1 MKDTSTPF
9 YNKERDGSGRNLKDP
24 VVKYQLLLKIN
35 NAIISQHTREGLFQA
50 LSIEFSKLFHYDRFS
65 INLYH
70 YDTSRLS
77 YFATADGIN
86 VQEINEKIR
95 PLEKGSIAQMV
106 IQSRK
111 PVFIYDIA
119 QNPQLATAEWLVTA
133 GLNSTLAY
141 PMIIRDRVLGSIH
154 FSFKEV
160 PPNIYELRDF
170 LNDVSVQIAIAVD
183 NILSYNSLK
192 GAVESLEREKAYLLN
207 NGEQADKYQQDQFCY
222 VSRNI
227 ATIMEE
233 VGIVAATDAT
243 VLITGETGTGKGHLA
258 RTIHNLS
265 KRRDRLFVKINC
277 AALSP
282 TLIESELFGHAKGAF
297 TGADAKRV
305 GRFEMG
311 DRGTIFLDEIAELPL
326 NAQVKLLQVLQERT
340 FERVGESNPVSVNIR
355 IIAATNQNLKQKMQE
370 RSFRS
375 DLFYRLNNFN
385 VHIPPLRERSD
396 DIPLLVDCFTTRY
409 AEKLRGPM
417 VRYTSPAMAAL
428 TNYSWPGNVRELENV
443 IERLM
448 ILRAGTLITAE
459 YINGLLNT
467 GSETVQQGLLT
478 KDEMERRL
486 IKKALMQSGG
496 MVGGAKGAAN
506 LLGMNRTTLQ
516 YRMKKLHIDPAHYQ
530 GKNLRQPDAEGKADV
545 ACEELRID

>member
-1 MKDTSTPF
+1 MKDSSTLF
-9 YNKERDGSGRNLKDP
+9 SSKEKEGGGRNLQDP
-24 VVKYQLLLKIN
+24 AVKYQLLLKIN

-50 LSIEFSKLFHYDRFS
+50 LAVEFSKLFPYDRFS

-70 YDTSRLS
+70 QESSSLS
-77 YFATADGIN
+77 YFATADGVN
-86 VQEINEKIR
+86 VQGINEKTR

-106 IQSRK
+106 IQTRK
-111 PVFIYDIA
+111 PVFIYDIS
-119 QNPQLATAEWLVTA
+119 QNPQLATAEWMLTA

-141 PMIIRDRVLGSIH
+141 PMIIRDIVLGSIH
-154 FSFKEV
+154 FSFKKV
-160 PPNIYELRDF
+160 PPNIYELREF

-183 NILSYNSLK
+183 NILSYNRLK
-192 GAVESLEREKAYLLN
+192 GAVENLEREKAFLLN
-207 NGEQADKYQQDQFCY
+207 NGEADRHQLDQFCY

-227 ATIMEE
+227 AVIMDE
-233 VGIVAATDAT
+233 VAIVAATDAT

-265 KRRDRLFVKINC
+265 RRGDRLFVKINC

-297 TGADAKRV
+297 TGADAKRI

-311 DRGTIFLDEIAELPL
+311 NRGTIFLDEIGEIPL
-326 NAQVKLLQVLQERT
+326 NTQVKLLQVLQERT
-340 FERVGESNPVSVNIR
+340 FERVGESSPVSVDIR
-355 IIAATNQNLKQKMQE
+355 VIAATNQDLKQKMQE
-370 RSFRS
+370 KSFRS

-385 VHIPPLRERSD
+385 VHIPPLRERSE

-409 AEKLRGPM
+409 AEKFRGPM
-417 VRYTSPAMAAL
+417 VRYTSSAMAAL
-428 TNYSWPGNVRELENV
+428 TSYSWPGNVRELENV

-448 ILRAGTLITAE
+448 ILRAGTIITGE
-459 YINGLLNT
+459 YIHGLLNN
-467 GSETVQQGLLT
+467 GGGDVQAGFLT
-478 KDEMERRL
+478 KDEMEKQL

-496 MVGGAKGAAN
+496 VVGGPHGAAK

-516 YRMKKLHIDPAHYQ
+516 YRMKKLKIDGEHFSAMRNVADGERD
-530 GKNLRQPDAEGKADV
+530 GKGMAE
-545 ACEELRID
+545 